1 MLLRR
6 VNFCI
11 YSSNRNL
18 ASYKIVK
25 SSNPENLSDIQ
36 CFTPDRIRNFG
47 IVAHVDH
54 GKSSLADKFLQ
65 MTNVISSQEREQFLD
80 KLQVERERGITV
92 KAQTCSMIYKDH
104 LLNLIDTP
112 GHADFSFEVSR
123 SLAALDGI
131 ILLVAANQG
140 VQAQTLANFWLAF
153 EREIV
158 TIPVINK
165 IDLKEAKVQKVEEQM
180 YSLFDFKS
188 DEILKIS
195 AKNGINVEAVLDT
208 VLEKVPSPKVTENAP
223 FRALIFDSW
232 FEHFRGAIAMI
243 AVKDGL
249 ITKGQKIASYNGQK
263 EYDVVEV
270 GIMYPSL
277 MPTTCLT
284 SGQIGYVICNMKT
297 VKEASVGETLFEPSK
312 RDIIVPF
319 AAFTA
324 IKPTVYAGLFPVET
338 SEYDDLK
345 EAVERLSLNDPSV
358 TVTPDSSPALGLGWK
373 IGFLGMLHMEVF
385 TQRLDQ
391 EHDANVILTAPS
403 VEYKAVIKDNETIRK
418 KRHGGKAEIVFSDS
432 SHFPDV
438 QDVDKFLEPVV
449 QVTIIVPLQY
459 LSVVSSLCV
468 ECRGERG
475 DVSIIDNERVL
486 IKSKI
491 PLAEVVIDFFER
503 LKRLTSGY
511 ASFDY
516 EPVGY
521 QEANLIKLCISING
535 RPIDEFS
542 IITTVSQANQRA
554 KLLVAKLKEEIPR
567 QQYEV
572 NIRATI
578 GTSTKPIVQGIIKA
592 YKKDFSQL
600 LKGNFGGGGM
610 ERLNK
615 KLSHQKKGKE
625 KMKTIGQV
633 QVPKEA
639 FINILRNR

>member
-6 VNFCI
+6 INFCI
-11 YSSNRNL
+11 CSSNRNL

-54 GKSSLADKFLQ
+54 GKSSLADRFLQ
-65 MTNVISSQEREQFLD
+65 MTNVINSQEREQFLD

-92 KAQTCSMIYKDH
+92 KAQTCSMVYKDH

-165 IDLKEAKVQKVEEQM
+165 IDLKEAKIQKVEEQM

-263 EYDVVEV
+263 EYEVVEV
-270 GIMYPSL
+270 GIMYPNL
-277 MPTTCLT
+277 MPTT
-284 SGQIGYVICNMKT
+284 V
-297 VKEASVGETLFEPSK
+297 
-312 RDIIVPF
+312 
-319 AAFTA
+319 
-324 IKPTVYAGLFPVET
+324 
-338 SEYDDLK
+338 
-345 EAVERLSLNDPSV
+345 
-358 TVTPDSSPALGLGWK
+358 
-373 IGFLGMLHMEVF
+373 
-385 TQRLDQ
+385 
-391 EHDANVILTAPS
+391 
-403 VEYKAVIKDNETIRK
+403 
-418 KRHGGKAEIVFSDS
+418 
-432 SHFPDV
+432 
-438 QDVDKFLEPVV
+438 
-449 QVTIIVPLQY
+449 
-459 LSVVSSLCV
+459 
-468 ECRGERG
+468 
-475 DVSIIDNERVL
+475 
-486 IKSKI
+486 
-491 PLAEVVIDFFER
+491 
-503 LKRLTSGY
+503 
-511 ASFDY
+511 
-516 EPVGY
+516 
-521 QEANLIKLCISING
+521 
-535 RPIDEFS
+535 
-542 IITTVSQANQRA
+542 
-554 KLLVAKLKEEIPR
+554 
-567 QQYEV
+567 
-572 NIRATI
+572 
-578 GTSTKPIVQGIIKA
+578 
-592 YKKDFSQL
+592 
-600 LKGNFGGGGM
+600 
-610 ERLNK
+610 
-615 KLSHQKKGKE
+615 
-625 KMKTIGQV
+625 
-633 QVPKEA
+633 
-639 FINILRNR
+639 